1 MPSTTVTANKGKVE
15 EGNKYRY
22 EMSLKV
28 HVKPKRIGTEP
39 GDRIPSEYIMGGN
52 GTFIADDTC
61 SNQEFA
67 ERLLPEAK
75 RSWETHSAHDLCDV
89 ERYELSVNLQPV

>member
-1 MPSTTVTANKGKVE
+1 
-15 EGNKYRY
+15 
-22 EMSLKV
+22 
-28 HVKPKRIGTEP
+28 
-39 GDRIPSEYIMGGN
+39 MGGN
-52 GTFIADDTC
+52 GIFIADDTC

-89 ERYELSVNLQPV
+89 ERYELSVNLQLV